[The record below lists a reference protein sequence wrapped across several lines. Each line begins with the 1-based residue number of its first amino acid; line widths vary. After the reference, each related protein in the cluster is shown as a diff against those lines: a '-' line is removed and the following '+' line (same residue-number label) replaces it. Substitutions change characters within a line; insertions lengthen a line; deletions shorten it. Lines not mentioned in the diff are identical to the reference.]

1 MSAIASQWSGEEIAR
16 ARRAAGL
23 TQAQVAEALGCR
35 RQRIQN
41 VEASRRVTDRA
52 RNRILLAI
60 ARLRDEGD
68 R

>member
-1 MSAIASQWSGEEIAR
+1 MSAIASQSSGEEIAT

-23 TQAQVAEALGCR
+23 TQAQVADALGCR
-35 RQRIQN
+35 RQRIQS

-52 RNRILLAI
+52 RKRILQAI
-60 ARLRDEGD
+60 ARLRDEAE